1 MQDLLFLAHR
11 IPYPPDKGDKIR
23 SWHIFEYLARRHRV
37 HLGCFVDD
45 DSDRQHEAMLRDMC
59 ASARFSRLNPT
70 RARIMSLRGLF
81 RGEPLSLAYYRDRGM
96 ARWVRDLLD
105 GGGVARA
112 FVFSSPMAQYVTGYA
127 GSLSVIMDFVD
138 VDSDKWAQ
146 YADGRGWPVSALYR
160 RESRRLLAFERQVA
174 ATAEASLF
182 VSGAEAELF
191 RELAPECAARV
202 HHICN
207 GVDFEFFSP
216 DRDYDNPYRGQ
227 GPCLVFTGAMDYW
240 ANVDAVTWFAEEV
253 FPAIQAAVPG
263 IRFFI
268 VGGKPTPAVRKL
280 AANPGIEVTGR
291 VADVRPYVA
300 HAAASIAPL
309 RIARGVQNKILEAM
323 SMARPVIATPEAAK
337 GIDVR
342 PGEEIVIAAGA
353 ADFATAVSGLVLGTH
368 GVDLGANA
376 RSRIVSAYGWST
388 NLAALDAFFGISGPT
403 PKSVGQG

>member
-23 SWHIFEYLARRHRV
+23 SWHIFEYLAQRHRV

-45 DSDRQHEAMLRDMC
+45 DSDRQHEPMLRHMC
-59 ASARFSRLNPT
+59 ASARFTRLDPL
-70 RARIMSLRGLF
+70 RAKIMSLRGLL

-105 GGGVARA
+105 GGDVARA
-112 FVFSSPMAQYVTGYA
+112 FVFSSPMAQYVAGHA

-138 VDSDKWAQ
+138 VDSDKWAR
-146 YADGRGWPVSALYR
+146 YADGKGWPMSALYR

-174 ATAEASLF
+174 ARAEASLF
-182 VSGAEAELF
+182 VSSAEAELF
-191 RELAPECAARV
+191 RGLAPECAARV

-216 DRDYDNPYRGQ
+216 DRGYDNPYRGQ

-253 FPAIQAAVPG
+253 FPAVQAAVPG
-263 IRFFI
+263 VGFYI
-268 VGGKPTPAVRKL
+268 VGGKPAAAVRKL
-280 AANPGIEVTGR
+280 AVNPAIEVTGR

-300 HAAASIAPL
+300 HAAASVAPL

-323 SMARPVIATPEAAK
+323 SMARPVIATPEAAE

-342 PGEEIVIAAGA
+342 PNDEIVIAAGA
-353 ADFATAVSGLVLGTH
+353 ADFATAVSGVILGEH

-376 RSRIVSAYGWST
+376 RRRIVSNYRWST
-388 NLAALDAFFGISGPT
+388 NLAPLDGFFGISDET
-403 PKSVGQG
+403 PKNVGKG

>member
-45 DSDRQHEAMLRDMC
+45 DNDCQHQPMLRKMC
-59 ASARFSRLNPT
+59 ASAHFARLDPM

-96 ARWVRDLLD
+96 ARWVRGRLD

-112 FVFSSPMAQYVTGYA
+112 FLFSSPMAQYVADYA

-138 VDSDKWAQ
+138 VDSDKWARF
-146 YADGRGWPVSALYR
+146 ADGKRWPMSALYR
-160 RESRRLLAFERQVA
+160 RESRRLLAFERRVA
-174 ATAEASLF
+174 ATAETSLF
-182 VSGAEAELF
+182 VSSAEAGLF

-216 DRDYDNPYRGQ
+216 DRDYDNPYVDQ
-227 GPCLVFTGAMDYW
+227 GPCLIFTGAMDYW

-253 FPAIQAAVPG
+253 FPAVQAVVPG
-263 IRFFI
+263 VRFFI
-268 VGGKPTPAVRKL
+268 VGGKPTAAVRKL
-280 AANPGIEVTGR
+280 AVNPGVEVTGR

-300 HAAASIAPL
+300 HAAASVAPV
-309 RIARGVQNKILEAM
+309 RIARGVQNKVLEAM
-323 SMARPVIATPEAAK
+323 SMARAVIATPEAAE
-337 GIDVR
+337 GIDVQ
-342 PGEEIVIAAGA
+342 PDEEILIAAGA
-353 ADFATAVSGLVLGTH
+353 ADFATAVSGLILGKFE
-368 GVDLGANA
+368 VDIGANA
-376 RSRIVSAYGWST
+376 RRRIISNYGWPT
-388 NLAALDAFFGISGPT
+388 NLAALDAFFAISDKT
-403 PKSVGQG
+403 PKNVGEG